1 MKVDV
6 LYFAVLRERIRLDHE
21 TVELASGARVRDAR
35 AVIAA
40 RHPSV
45 AALLPRM
52 QIAVNRAVATDA
64 QALGED
70 DELAF
75 LPPVAGGAGGDGD
88 AAGDG
93 APPPAV
99 LISPEP
105 VTVDAAIEAIAGG
118 DAGAVVTF
126 AGIVRRRGHHLP
138 DVVRL
143 EYEAYRE
150 MAEAVL
156 SEIAVEIER
165 EWPGVRIAIHHR
177 TGRLSVGETAVAIAA
192 AAQHRAPAFEA
203 CRAAI
208 DRLKLRAPIWKKEI
222 GESGEAWVGLGA

>member
-1 MKVDV
+1 MKVEV
-6 LYFAVLRERIRLDHE
+6 LYFAVLRERTRLDQE
-21 TVELASGARVRDAR
+21 TVELPDAASVADAR
-35 AVIAA
+35 AALAA

-45 AALLPRM
+45 AALLPQV
-52 QIAVNRAVATDA
+52 QIAVNRAVAPDT
-64 QALGED
+64 QALAEG
-70 DELAF
+70 DELAL
-75 LPPVAGGAGGDGD
+75 LPPVAGGA
-88 AAGDG
+88 
-93 APPPAV
+93 APPPAI
-99 LISPEP
+99 LISAEP
-105 VTVDAAIEAIAGG
+105 VTIDAAVAAVAGG

-156 SEIAVEIER
+156 AEIAEEIAR
-165 EWPGVRIAIHHR
+165 EWPGVRVAIHHR
-177 TGRLSVGETAVAIAA
+177 TGALAVGDTAVAIATA
-192 AAQHRAPAFEA
+192 SMHRAPAFDA

-222 GESGEAWVGLGA
+222 GESGQAWVGLGA

>member
-6 LYFAVLRERIRLDHE
+6 LYFAVLRERIQLGHE
-21 TVELASGARVRDAR
+21 TVELPAGASVRDAR
-35 AVIAA
+35 EAIAA

-45 AALLPRM
+45 AALLPGV
-52 QIAVNRAVATDA
+52 QFAVNRVVAADTR
-64 QALGED
+64 ALADG
-70 DELAF
+70 DEVAL
-75 LPPVAGGAGGDGD
+75 LPPVAGGSGPDAIRISAEPVTLAAAIAAVSFGDAGGDV
-88 AAGDG
+88 A
-93 APPPAV
+93 
-99 LISPEP
+99 
-105 VTVDAAIEAIAGG
+105 G

-156 SEIAVEIER
+156 GEIAGEIER
-165 EWPGVRIAIHHR
+165 EWPGVRVAIHHR
-177 TGRLSVGETAVAIAA
+177 TGALAVGEVAVVVAA
-192 AAQHRAPAFEA
+192 AAEHRAPAFEA

>member
-6 LYFAVLRERIRLDHE
+6 LYFAVLRERAKLDHE
-21 TVELASGARVRDAR
+21 TVELPTGATIRDAR
-35 AVIAA
+35 AAIAA
-40 RHPSV
+40 RHPSL
-45 AALLPRM
+45 AALLPGV
-52 QIAVNRAVATDA
+52 QVALNRAVAAETV
-64 QALGED
+64 ALADG
-70 DELAF
+70 DELAL
-75 LPPVAGGAGGDGD
+75 LPPVAGGSAP
-88 AAGDG
+88 G
-93 APPPAV
+93 AIR
-99 LISPEP
+99 IS
-105 VTVDAAIEAIAGG
+105 ARL
-118 DAGAVVTF
+118 VTF

-156 SEIAVEIER
+156 GEIAVEVER
-165 EWPGVRIAIHHR
+165 EWPGVRVAIHHR
-177 TGRLSVGETAVAIAA
+177 TGALVVGELAVVIAA
-192 AAQHRAPAFEA
+192 AAEHRAPAFEA

>member
-1 MKVDV
+1 MKVEV
-6 LYFAVLRERIRLDHE
+6 LYFAVLRERTRLDQE
-21 TVELASGARVRDAR
+21 TVELRDAASVADAR
-35 AVIAA
+35 AALAA

-45 AALLPRM
+45 AALLPQV
-52 QIAVNRAVATDA
+52 QIAVNRAVAPDT
-64 QALGED
+64 QALAEG
-70 DELAF
+70 DELAL
-75 LPPVAGGAGGDGD
+75 LPPVAGGA
-88 AAGDG
+88 
-93 APPPAV
+93 APTPAI
-99 LISPEP
+99 LISAEP
-105 VTVDAAIEAIAGG
+105 VTIDAAVAAVAGG

-156 SEIAVEIER
+156 AEIAEEIAR
-165 EWPGVRIAIHHR
+165 EWPGVRVAIHHR
-177 TGRLSVGETAVAIAA
+177 TGALAVGDTAVAIAA
-192 AAQHRAPAFEA
+192 ASMHRAPAFEA

>member
-1 MKVDV
+1 MKLDV
-6 LYFAVLRERIRLDHE
+6 LYFAVLRERIQLDHE
-21 TVELASGARVRDAR
+21 TVELAAGATVREAR
-35 AVIAA
+35 AAIGA

-45 AALLPRM
+45 AALLPGV
-52 QIAVNRAVATDA
+52 QFAVNRAVAADT
-64 QALGED
+64 QALADG
-70 DELAF
+70 DELAL
-75 LPPVAGGAGGDGD
+75 LPPVAGGSAP
-88 AAGDG
+88 G
-93 APPPAV
+93 AIR
-99 LISPEP
+99 ISARP
-105 VTVDAAIEAIAGG
+105 VTIADAIEAVTGGDEGGG

-156 SEIAVEIER
+156 GEIAVEIER
-165 EWPGVRIAIHHR
+165 EWPGVRVAIHHR
-177 TGRLSVGETAVAIAA
+177 TGALAVGETAVVVAA
-192 AAQHRAPAFEA
+192 AAEHRAPAFEA

>member
-6 LYFAVLRERIRLDHE
+6 LYFAVLRERAKLDHE
-21 TVELASGARVRDAR
+21 TVELPTGATIRDAR
-35 AVIAA
+35 AAIAA
-40 RHPSV
+40 RHPSL
-45 AALLPRM
+45 AALLPGV
-52 QIAVNRAVATDA
+52 QVALNRAVAADTVVLAD
-64 QALGED
+64 G
-70 DELAF
+70 DELAL
-75 LPPVAGGAGGDGD
+75 LPPVAGGSAPGAIRISARPVTLAEAVEAVAGADVGGD
-88 AAGDG
+88 
-93 APPPAV
+93 P
-99 LISPEP
+99 
-105 VTVDAAIEAIAGG
+105 
-118 DAGAVVTF
+118 GAVVTF

-156 SEIAVEIER
+156 GEIAVEIER
-165 EWPGVRIAIHHR
+165 EWPGVRVAIHHR
-177 TGRLSVGETAVAIAA
+177 TGALTVGELAVVIAA
-192 AAQHRAPAFEA
+192 AAEHRAPAFEA

>member
-1 MKVDV
+1 MKVEV
-6 LYFAVLRERIRLDHE
+6 LYFAVLRERVRLDQE
-21 TVELASGARVRDAR
+21 TVELPAAASVADAR
-35 AVIAA
+35 AAIAA

-45 AALLPRM
+45 AALLPGV
-52 QIAVNRAVATDA
+52 QIAVNRAVAPDA
-64 QALGED
+64 QALADG
-70 DELAF
+70 DEVAF
-75 LPPVAGGAGGDGD
+75 LPPVAGGA
-88 AAGDG
+88 
-93 APPPAV
+93 APLPIR
-99 LISPEP
+99 ISPDP
-105 VTVDAAIEAIAGG
+105 VTIDDAVAAVAGG

-156 SEIAVEIER
+156 GEIAEEIAR
-165 EWPGVRIAIHHR
+165 EWPGVRVAIHHR
-177 TGRLSVGETAVAIAA
+177 TGALAVGDTAVAIAVA
-192 AAQHRAPAFEA
+192 AMHRAPAFEA

-222 GESGEAWVGLGA
+222 GESGEAWVGLGS

>member
-1 MKVDV
+1 MKLDV
-6 LYFAVLRERIRLDHE
+6 LYFAVLRERIGLDHE
-21 TVELASGARVRDAR
+21 TVELPTGASVRDAR
-35 AVIAA
+35 AAIAA

-45 AALLPRM
+45 AALLPGV
-52 QIAVNRAVATDA
+52 QLAVNRVVAADT
-64 QALGED
+64 QALADG
-70 DELAF
+70 DELAL
-75 LPPVAGGAGGDGD
+75 LPPVAGGSAPD
-88 AAGDG
+88 AIR
-93 APPPAV
+93 
-99 LISPEP
+99 ISSEP
-105 VTVDAAIEAIAGG
+105 VTIAAAIEAVSGDDVGG

-156 SEIAVEIER
+156 GEIAVEVER
-165 EWPGVRIAIHHR
+165 EWPGVRVAIHHR
-177 TGRLSVGETAVAIAA
+177 TGALVVGETAVVVAA
-192 AAQHRAPAFEA
+192 AAKHRAPAFEA

>member
-6 LYFAVLRERIRLDHE
+6 LYFAVLRERTRLDHE
-21 TVELASGARVRDAR
+21 AVELPPGASVTDAR
-35 AVIAA
+35 AAIAA

-45 AALLPRM
+45 APLLSQV

-64 QALGED
+64 QPLAEG

-75 LPPVAGGAGGDGD
+75 LPPVAGGATPEAIRISPQPITVDG
-88 AAGDG
+88 AVAALPAGDHG
-93 APPPAV
+93 A
-99 LISPEP
+99 I
-105 VTVDAAIEAIAGG
+105 
-118 DAGAVVTF
+118 VTF
-126 AGIVRRRGHHLP
+126 AGVVRRRGHHLP

-150 MAEAVL
+150 MAEAVVG
-156 SEIAVEIER
+156 EIAVEIER
-165 EWPGVRIAIHHR
+165 EWPGVHLAIHHR
-177 TGRLSVGETAVAIAA
+177 TGALGVGETAVVVAA
-192 AAQHRAPAFEA
+192 AAAHRAPAFEA

-208 DRLKLRAPIWKKEI
+208 DRLKQRAPIWKKEI

>member
-1 MKVDV
+1 MKVEV
-6 LYFAVLRERIRLDHE
+6 LYFAVLRERSRLDQE
-21 TVELASGARVRDAR
+21 TVELPDAASVADAR
-35 AVIAA
+35 AALAA

-45 AALLPRM
+45 AALLPQV
-52 QIAVNRAVATDA
+52 QIAVNRTVAPDA
-64 QALGED
+64 QALAEG
-70 DELAF
+70 DELAL
-75 LPPVAGGAGGDGD
+75 LPPVAGGA
-88 AAGDG
+88 
-93 APPPAV
+93 APPPAI
-99 LISPEP
+99 LISAEP
-105 VTVDAAIEAIAGG
+105 VTIDAAVAAVAGG

-156 SEIAVEIER
+156 AEIAEEIAR
-165 EWPGVRIAIHHR
+165 EWPGVRVAIHHR
-177 TGRLSVGETAVAIAA
+177 TGALAVGDTAVAIAA
-192 AAQHRAPAFEA
+192 ASMHRAPAFEA